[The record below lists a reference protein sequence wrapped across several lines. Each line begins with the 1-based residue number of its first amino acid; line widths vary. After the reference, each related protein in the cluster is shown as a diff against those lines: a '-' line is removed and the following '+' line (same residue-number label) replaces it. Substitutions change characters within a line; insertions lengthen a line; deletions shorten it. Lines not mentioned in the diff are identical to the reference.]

1 MYQLIKL
8 YFRLFFKNNKGL
20 LIILILLFTSFSTL
34 YINLHQTKINRDTTT
49 QIYDQYIDKY
59 SGIPNNSKEK
69 QILKELDSY
78 ENNEDI
84 LKEYQ
89 NHQITQKEYLK
100 KQRKNNSNIL
110 KKDAL
115 NSFYLYYLKIK
126 NTQNKEIANTK
137 YTDCLNFN
145 NLDFIIIL
153 VLFFLI
159 YSIYLKEIDDHIW
172 IYEKTTSNG
181 IKNAK
186 KSKIFV
192 FSCIWG
198 LFLILMTIG
207 KILIFKHF
215 SRLDFS
221 IINIPWCS
229 KNCPNISLITFICF
243 CTFLYYIASYLLCGL
258 SILLKKFIHSN
269 IFILLVL
276 FIFVYI
282 PLAFLGNSIHIL
294 YFPFISFLVP
304 GRYFAGYGEKMLGI
318 DFHIVIIELIIIFI
332 FFLLSFFKG
341 KRKNLIFL
349 SLLILITGCSNN
361 QNNSSS
367 FQYNSYHE
375 LNFAENKEYYYF
387 SNKIIDKN
395 DWKEYSLVRNLYESS
410 NNLINVFPQKDGFFY
425 TIDDD
430 ESEYLYLF
438 NNDFQDVKLKKLSSL
453 QKNFMNIEQQHIP
466 ISDKNILGIIGNKN
480 RYYIIYSDK
489 ITNQNNKV
497 VYKGKLTNRYSI
509 YHQYLYFLQ
518 DDYTIIKISL
528 DTFKK
533 EKLDTPLCDYF
544 YIKNNHLYLH
554 NIQDD
559 KLYCDNQ
566 ILFNEQI
573 ENSDIYKD
581 KLYYT
586 RNDGLFMYDFTYKES
601 TLLTKEKV
609 YSLKISIDGKYLS
622 YITDST
628 KKNKEI
634 KIIIKDLKKNKIV
647 YVRDA

>member
-1 MYQLIKL
+1 
-8 YFRLFFKNNKGL
+8 
-20 LIILILLFTSFSTL
+20 
-34 YINLHQTKINRDTTT
+34 
-49 QIYDQYIDKY
+49 
-59 SGIPNNSKEK
+59 
-69 QILKELDSY
+69 
-78 ENNEDI
+78 
-84 LKEYQ
+84 
-89 NHQITQKEYLK
+89 
-100 KQRKNNSNIL
+100 
-110 KKDAL
+110 
-115 NSFYLYYLKIK
+115 
-126 NTQNKEIANTK
+126 
-137 YTDCLNFN
+137 
-145 NLDFIIIL
+145 
-153 VLFFLI
+153 
-159 YSIYLKEIDDHIW
+159 
-172 IYEKTTSNG
+172 
-181 IKNAK
+181 
-186 KSKIFV
+186 
-192 FSCIWG
+192 
-198 LFLILMTIG
+198 MTIG

-243 CTFLYYIASYLLCGL
+243 CTFLYYIASYLLCSL

-304 GRYFAGYGEKMLGI
+304 GRYFAGYGEKMLGM

-349 SLLILITGCSNN
+349 SLLILITGCSSN

-497 VYKGKLTNRYSI
+497 VYKGKLTNHYSI

-586 RNDGLFMYDFTYKES
+586 QNDGLFMYDFTYKES

-609 YSLKISIDGKYLS
+609 YSFKISIDGKYLS

>member
-1 MYQLIKL
+1 ML
-8 YFRLFFKNNKGL
+8 FR
-20 LIILILLFTSFSTL
+20 S
-34 YINLHQTKINRDTTT
+34 

-153 VLFFLI
+153 FLFFLI

-304 GRYFAGYGEKMLGI
+304 GRYFAGYGEKMLG
-318 DFHIVIIELIIIFI
+318 D
-332 FFLLSFFKG
+332 
-341 KRKNLIFL
+341 RK
-349 SLLILITGCSNN
+349 S
-361 QNNSSS
+361 
-367 FQYNSYHE
+367 
-375 LNFAENKEYYYF
+375 
-387 SNKIIDKN
+387 
-395 DWKEYSLVRNLYESS
+395 
-410 NNLINVFPQKDGFFY
+410 
-425 TIDDD
+425 
-430 ESEYLYLF
+430 
-438 NNDFQDVKLKKLSSL
+438 
-453 QKNFMNIEQQHIP
+453 
-466 ISDKNILGIIGNKN
+466 
-480 RYYIIYSDK
+480 
-489 ITNQNNKV
+489 V
-497 VYKGKLTNRYSI
+497 V
-509 YHQYLYFLQ
+509 
-518 DDYTIIKISL
+518 
-528 DTFKK
+528 
-533 EKLDTPLCDYF
+533 
-544 YIKNNHLYLH
+544 
-554 NIQDD
+554 
-559 KLYCDNQ
+559 
-566 ILFNEQI
+566 
-573 ENSDIYKD
+573 
-581 KLYYT
+581 
-586 RNDGLFMYDFTYKES
+586 
-601 TLLTKEKV
+601 
-609 YSLKISIDGKYLS
+609 
-622 YITDST
+622 
-628 KKNKEI
+628 
-634 KIIIKDLKKNKIV
+634 
-647 YVRDA
+647 